1 MGCHYLLVQS
11 INNAMVRDQKT
22 LILHVSV
29 EGNLTGFNIFTIFI
43 GVVSEN
49 EKLSQQLAETKQRVE
64 ELESEIFPFFLSK
77 KKNYLHYL

>member
-1 MGCHYLLVQS
+1 
-11 INNAMVRDQKT
+11 MVRDQKT

-43 GVVSEN
+43 GVVSEK
-49 EKLSQQLAETKQRVE
+49 EKLRQQLDEIKQRVD

-77 KKNYLHYL
+77 ICIIYYQN